1 MKNEIVLGGMA
12 VSPGVAI
19 GKAFTYDKEDFWIE
33 ERAISADGVEEE
45 VERFLAVIAQI
56 RDEIKETRERL
67 KFKLGKEEIRI
78 LDAHQ
83 MMLEDKVAIDETVAR
98 IREERKNAAFA
109 FFRTLRKVVKALKPL
124 EDNYLKEKLADVRD
138 IGRRVFFRLYG
149 KEHPTLR
156 DLQSPV
162 VVVSHALSPFDVAH
176 MRRENVLGVV
186 TDIGGRTSH
195 IAIVAR
201 AMEIPA
207 VVGLETASSQ
217 ISSND
222 LLVVDG
228 NQGIVYVNPDEAILQ
243 QYQQEKRRLL
253 QQEETLKALWG
264 LPAVTQ
270 DGKLVDIS
278 ANIEFPEE
286 VDKALVHGAQ
296 GIGLFR
302 TEFLYLLGGTPPSE
316 DEQFEVYNE
325 IAQKTA
331 PYRTIIRTLDLG
343 GDKLPGIAPPVPE
356 ANPFLG
362 WRAIRVSLTLKD
374 VFKVQLRA
382 ILRASVGGNVQIMF
396 PMISGLEEL
405 VEAKEV
411 LKEVKEE
418 LRERQIPFDEK
429 MKVGAM
435 IEVPAAV
442 MVAEHLAREVDFFS
456 IGTNDL
462 IQYAVAVD
470 RGNERIA
477 YLFEPLHPGV
487 LRLIKLTIDAGH
499 RRGIWVGMC
508 GEMSADPLATIPLL
522 GFGLDEFSM
531 SPVVL
536 PQIKNI
542 IRSVT
547 LKEAQIV
554 AEQILQMKSAREIRE
569 FLQGRLD
576 ERLCDISVPPSKRR
590 SQL

>member
-1 MKNEIVLGGMA
+1 MKNEIVLEGVA
-12 VSPGVAI
+12 VSPGIAI

-33 ERAISADGVEEE
+33 ERTISADEVEEE
-45 VERFLAVIAQI
+45 VERFLAVITQI

-162 VVVSHALSPFDVAH
+162 VVVSHALSPFDVTH

-217 ISSND
+217 ISSDD

-228 NQGIVYVNPDEAILQ
+228 NQGIVYVNPDEAVLE
-243 QYQQEKRRLL
+243 QYQQEERRLL
-253 QQEETLKALWG
+253 QQEETLKVVWG
-264 LPAVTQ
+264 VPAVTQ
-270 DGKLVDIS
+270 DGKQVDIS

-302 TEFLYLLGGTPPSE
+302 TEFLYLLGGDPPSE
-316 DEQFEVYNE
+316 DEQFEIYNE

-331 PYRTIIRTLDLG
+331 PYPTIIRTLDLG
-343 GDKLPGIAPPVPE
+343 GDKLPGIASPVSE

-396 PMISGLEEL
+396 PMISGVEEL

-411 LKEVKEE
+411 LEEVKEE

-442 MVAEHLAREVDFFS
+442 MIAEHLAREVDFFS

-462 IQYAVAVD
+462 IQYA
-470 RGNERIA
+470 
-477 YLFEPLHPGV
+477 
-487 LRLIKLTIDAGH
+487 
-499 RRGIWVGMC
+499 
-508 GEMSADPLATIPLL
+508 
-522 GFGLDEFSM
+522 
-531 SPVVL
+531 
-536 PQIKNI
+536 
-542 IRSVT
+542 
-547 LKEAQIV
+547 
-554 AEQILQMKSAREIRE
+554 
-569 FLQGRLD
+569 
-576 ERLCDISVPPSKRR
+576 
-590 SQL
+590 